1 MLRKKEAVSKRI
13 GGCSLWAS
21 LVVWQNAEE
30 QPWISVFACD
40 IDYAL
45 VDIVKTRLA
54 KLFGTITRCLT
65 CHRTIH

>member
-1 MLRKKEAVSKRI
+1 MLRKKDVVSKRR

-21 LVVWQNAEE
+21 LVVRQNAEE
-30 QPWISVFACD
+30 QPCISVFACD
-40 IDYAL
+40 IDYTL

-54 KLFGTITRCLT
+54 KVFGTITRCLT